1 LSRSFF
7 SSEKEGRGRR
17 RLVNKMTLPDGSDI
31 FILIDN
37 MPLFHPG
44 RKRPYLNRMFLTPF
58 ALIIRLVRSAF
69 P

>member
-1 LSRSFF
+1 
-7 SSEKEGRGRR
+7 
-17 RLVNKMTLPDGSDI
+17 MTQDI

-37 MPLFHPG
+37 MPVFHPG

-58 ALIIRLVRSAF
+58 ALIIRWVRSAF